1 LKYKQKRRE
10 SVGND
15 KTRKIKDDED
25 FELPTIS
32 R

>member
-15 KTRKIKDDED
+15 KTRKIEDDED